1 MSTFSDKV
9 QATYNRMADARS
21 YRVKQAIK
29 SGQPVNAL
37 IQRKSGLAVALY
49 VLKPGGDEHQWLDY
63 LDVIIPH
70 EKVPATI
77 AWVKKNYPSA
87 VIDLK
92 DY

>member
-9 QATYNRMADARS
+9 QATYSRMADART
-21 YRVKQAIK
+21 YKVKQAIK
-29 SGQPVNAL
+29 SGQPVSAL
-37 IQRKSGLAVALY
+37 IQWESGLAVVLY
-49 VLKPGGDEHQWLDY
+49 VLKPGGDATQWLDY

-77 AWVKKNYPSA
+77 AWVKKNYPNA
-87 VIDLK
+87 TIDLK